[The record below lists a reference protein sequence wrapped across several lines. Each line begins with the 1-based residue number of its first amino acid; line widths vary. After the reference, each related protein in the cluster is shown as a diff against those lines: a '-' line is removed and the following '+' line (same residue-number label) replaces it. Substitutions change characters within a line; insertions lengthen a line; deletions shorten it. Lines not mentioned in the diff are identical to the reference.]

1 MARLRRSLLTVLFV
15 TCLIALRGFLPGQAS
30 AHPHGHQG
38 CATMGETGCMDRPA
52 SPAHGSGH
60 THDCGTCMVSQTC
73 LSGLALPHSIY
84 LAPRPRMMVA
94 AYASPYAVFL
104 TGQQAPP
111 DLRPPRGSLNF

>member
-1 MARLRRSLLTVLFV
+1 
-15 TCLIALRGFLPGQAS
+15 
-30 AHPHGHQG
+30 
-38 CATMGETGCMDRPA
+38 
-52 SPAHGSGH
+52 
-60 THDCGTCMVSQTC
+60 MVSQTC